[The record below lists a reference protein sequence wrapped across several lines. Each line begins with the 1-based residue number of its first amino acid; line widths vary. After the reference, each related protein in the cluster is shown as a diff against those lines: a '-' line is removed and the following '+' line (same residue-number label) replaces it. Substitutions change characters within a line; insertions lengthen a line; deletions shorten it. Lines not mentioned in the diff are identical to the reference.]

1 MTELQKMFLFGVFIY
16 YVFKGSLYV
25 VLYVALIIAEK
36 NARLRHE
43 KIKKMLR
50 EKRADEK
57 IRWKVAYSLLEKQ
70 EDAPI
75 SKPLDLSQLVNNPNS
90 FTAYSNVKHCF

>member
-36 NARLRHE
+36 HARLRH
-43 KIKKMLR
+43 KQIKNMLR
-50 EKRADEK
+50 KKRADEK
-57 IRWKVAYSLLEKQ
+57 ERWKVAYSLLEKQ
-70 EDAPI
+70 EDAPS

-90 FTAYSNVKHCF
+90 FTAYSNAKHCF